1 MKFKFL
7 AFLVT
12 AAASASLLAYG
23 LFRGEIAQVL
33 VNGALL

>member
-1 MKFKFL
+1 MKFRIL

-23 LFRGEIAQVL
+23 LFRGEFTTVL
-33 VNGALL
+33 LNGALL